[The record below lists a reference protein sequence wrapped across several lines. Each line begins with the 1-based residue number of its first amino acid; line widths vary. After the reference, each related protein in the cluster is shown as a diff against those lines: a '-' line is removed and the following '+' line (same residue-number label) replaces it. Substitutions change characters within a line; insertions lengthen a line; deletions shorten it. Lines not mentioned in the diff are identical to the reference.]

1 MSNAGMFHSGRMAVM
16 VTSIKYDGGFGAVF
30 HEFREMN
37 VFLIKMENMS
47 DLRVISRYLATE
59 LLPKL
64 ANSASY

>member
-47 DLRVISRYLATE
+47 DLRVISR
-59 LLPKL
+59 
-64 ANSASY
+64 